1 MKGFKNRKML
11 SAGRGN
17 RKVDL
22 GRKHIPADNVL
33 YFLDQ
38 KRIQQK

>member
-1 MKGFKNRKML
+1 MALETKML
-11 SAGRGN
+11 SAGGGN

-22 GRKHIPADNVL
+22 GRKDIPADNVL

-38 KRIQQK
+38 KEKQQK